1 MSDKMK
7 LKGLLSRNQVASEHG
22 GRVYLLVQVTAP
34 DRPAARQGGTAG
46 AASGG
51 GAGSG
56 PGSGKRLPLNL
67 AAVLD
72 RSGSMQGAKL
82 AYTQKAMSFLV
93 DQVDKKDVLALVA
106 YDDQVEVVQRAA
118 RVRNKDLLKGQV
130 QALRA
135 GGMTNLSGG
144 LTAGAREAR
153 RNAGKGLVNR
163 VLLMTDGL
171 ANQGVTSSEGL
182 VAMAARLRDEGVLLT
197 TLGVGDTFDEDLL
210 TAMAEA
216 GGGNFYYIENPDR
229 IPAIFSQ
236 ELQGLLAVAGQS
248 LALRVR
254 SSQGVRIEGV
264 LGYPPTWGPGS
275 VELDLP
281 DIYAGETK
289 SLVLELSVAPGSPG
303 RVSLADV
310 ELVYEDALNGSGE
323 VRLSLDLP
331 FERVPLEALPDEP
344 ENPEVMREAS
354 LAWSSLAVDE
364 AIREADAR
372 HYERSSQ
379 VLEETIAALS
389 PMADD
394 EAVAGQIEMLRER
407 VEELRSGQ
415 YEASSRKHLRA
426 MSHQNRSGR
435 RHQ

>member
-34 DRPAARQGGTAG
+34 DAARAG
-46 AASGG
+46 V
-51 GAGSG
+51 
-56 PGSGKRLPLNL
+56 PTDRLPLNL

-82 AYTQKAMSFLV
+82 AYTQKAMTFLV
-93 DQVDKKDVLALVA
+93 DQIGKKDVLAVVA

-144 LTAGAREAR
+144 LSAGAHEAR
-153 RNAGKGLVNR
+153 RNARKGLVNR

-171 ANQGVTSSEGL
+171 ANQGVTSHDGL
-182 VAMAARLRDEGVLLT
+182 VGMAARLREEGILLT

-236 ELQGLLAVAGQS
+236 ELQGLLAVAGQ
-248 LALRVR
+248 ALKVRVR
-254 SSQGVRIEGV
+254 AGDGVRIEGV
-264 LGYPPTWGPGS
+264 LGYPPTWGPDS

-289 SLVLELSVAPGSPG
+289 SLVLEMVVAPGSPG
-303 RVSLADV
+303 SARLAQV
-310 ELVYEDALNGSGE
+310 ELVYEDVLNGSGE
-323 VRLSLDLP
+323 IRLSLDLP
-331 FERVPLEALPDEP
+331 LERVPVDVLPDEP
-344 ENPEVMREAS
+344 ENPDVMREAS
-354 LAWSSLAVDE
+354 LAWSSRAVDE

-379 VLEETIAALS
+379 VLQETIEALS

-394 EAVAGQIEMLRER
+394 EAVAAQIEMLRAR
-407 VEELRSGQ
+407 VSELQSGV

-426 MSHQNRSGR
+426 MSYQNRSGR
-435 RHQ
+435 RQK